1 MSAGEAEDLARQ
13 FIEAFSANNLDG
25 MRRLLAK
32 DVTSYV
38 TNAEGGVDEVHGRE
52 GYVARL
58 AAMDVPTARLHLDV
72 TQAVAIPPDQ
82 VLVMVEVT
90 AVRAE
95 RTLHNHAAHLLRIR
109 DGSIAEMWMVEAL
122 PAYSAEFWS

>member
-1 MSAGEAEDLARQ
+1 MSASAAADIAHR
-13 FIEAFSANNLDG
+13 FVAAFSANDLQAL
-25 MRRLLAK
+25 RELLAD
-32 DVTSYV
+32 DVVSYV
-38 TNAEGGVDEVHGRE
+38 TNAEGGVDEVHGSE
-52 GYVARL
+52 AYVARV
-58 AAMDVPTARLHLDV
+58 AAMDVPTARIQLDV

-90 AVRAE
+90 AARAE

-109 DGSIAEMWMVEAL
+109 DGRISQMWMVEAL